1 MRSASSYS
9 GQNSKGCKE
18 FTMVHGVINSS
29 TGQPYHDLGD
39 FSGYHSGG
47 RGGGQ
52 IQFAYA
58 MPPASTEIS
67 KLS

>member
-1 MRSASSYS
+1 
-9 GQNSKGCKE
+9 
-18 FTMVHGVINSS
+18 MVHGVINSS

-47 RGGGQ
+47 RGGGGGGQ